1 MFGQG
6 GVNLGSAY
14 GSIVIGTGDI
24 GAAIGNAKNMLRA
37 GFSDMSGMAKS
48 WGGDLIKS
56 GAQLGMATAPFSI
69 ALAAA
74 TKDMLTFDETMTE
87 AGAIL
92 GKSREQM
99 ADVRDTVL
107 DMSGKSVA
115 GAQSMSEAYLM
126 VVSAV
131 QDTTQ
136 HMEILHQAQVLA
148 ESGNADLEGSVKVL
162 ISAMNTYGND
172 GLKMSEV
179 TDIIA
184 QSVKLGEENTDA
196 YTAALTPIIGLA
208 RQAGVSFKEL
218 AGATTFLDVQGA
230 TVPQAAIRVQAAII
244 SLMKPNTTM
253 TKIMNELGY
262 ESGEAMIKQYGLVG
276 SLEKLKE
283 SADATGEN
291 WSKALGNQRAMQ
303 ASAVLLSEEW
313 DGFNDTYTNTMANV
327 AETSRAIQM
336 TGGVEQI
343 KLLQSQMTELGIR
356 LAETLLPSIISLVQQ
371 IRPIIDMVLEWIQAN
386 PALTSQIMMVTAAVL
401 ALAPAMMTAGAALNL
416 IQGLLVFIMS
426 PIGLIIAAVVA
437 LALAFQTNF
446 MGIRDFLEPIL
457 ERVRIAFEMIKM
469 GIEKFFSVL
478 ASGGDVVE
486 TVRQFLGF
494 LVEQIVIAVTGS
506 AEQGNKFREVFD
518 MAFKGV
524 VNIVQQVWPQIEY
537 VFQQLSYIITAYVLP
552 TLGTLLEWFI
562 TKGLPYIVQLLNW
575 FVNIIWTPLFNIVAG
590 VWEILKIPLDMF
602 FNWFNAPDGGW
613 NMIAK
618 AVDDFIGFIW
628 QPAIK
633 VVSDVWL
640 MISGALTTFLDWF
653 SKDGIGW
660 KVIGNAINDFK
671 DNIWTPLVNT
681 IKEIWNNV
689 SAGVESFKNGMKN
702 GLQPVSD
709 FVADLK
715 LRIDELLSIFDN
727 VKNQWDAL
735 QNAIAQNPNADLGG
749 AVWNAIGQEVNGWFN
764 RDTGGNLKAGA
775 TYRINENGSEWLTM
789 GNQSGWIGNKPNGG
803 NGGGNGLNFGAGSIV
818 INASTYEGGKAAAKG
833 FADEFLEKYRSRG

>member
-1 MFGQG
+1 MFGN

-24 GAAIGNAKNMLRA
+24 SSALGNAKNMLRA
-37 GFSDMSGMAKS
+37 GFADMSGMAKS

-74 TKDMLTFDETMTE
+74 TKDMLSFDETMTE

-136 HMEILHQAQVLA
+136 HMEILRQAQILA

-162 ISAMNTYGND
+162 ISAMNTYGHD

-253 TKIMNELGY
+253 TKIMHGLGF

-283 SADATGEN
+283 SADKSGEN

-303 ASAVLLSEEW
+303 ASAVLLSDEW
-313 DGFNDTYTNTMANV
+313 ENFNDTYTNTMDNV
-327 AETSRAIQM
+327 AETSRAVQM

-386 PALTSQIMMVTAAVL
+386 PALTGQIMMVTAAVL

-416 IQGLLVFIMS
+416 IQGLLVFLMS

-469 GIEKFFSVL
+469 GIENFFSVL

-486 TVRQFLGF
+486 TIRQFLGF

-506 AEQGNKFREVFD
+506 TEQGNKFREVFD
-518 MAFKGV
+518 TAFKGV

-537 VFQQLSYIITAYVLP
+537 VFQQISYIITAYVLP
-552 TLGTLLEWFI
+552 TLGTLLEWFV
-562 TKGLPYIVQLLNW
+562 TKGLPLIVNLLNW
-575 FVNIIWTPLFNIVAG
+575 FVNTIWTPLFNVIAK
-590 VWEILKIPLDMF
+590 VWEVVKPSLNSF

-613 NMIAK
+613 NMIATAIDNFVGLMWTPFVTEVGK
-618 AVDDFIGFIW
+618 IW
-628 QPAIK
+628 EK
-633 VVSDVWL
+633 
-640 MISGALTTFLDWF
+640 ISGALISMLNWFTLPSGGWAGIKSHIKDFLD
-653 SKDGIGW
+653 KY
-660 KVIGNAINDFK
+660 
-671 DNIWTPLVNT
+671 WTPFANEVKRVWDNLAPSLSNFAT
-681 IKEIWNNV
+681 Q
-689 SAGVESFKNGMKN
+689 FKNT
-702 GLQPVSD
+702 LQPVFN
-709 FVADLK
+709 FVGDLINK
-715 LRIDELLSIFDN
+715 IQTFLGLFDRWLGAKAQLDQARGVGFNPETGIDNGF
-727 VKNQWDAL
+727 AMP
-735 QNAIAQNPNADLGG
+735 NPSPRAS
-749 AVWNAIGQEVNGWFN
+749 
-764 RDTGGNLKAGA
+764 GGNTKPFA
-775 TYRINENGSEWLTM
+775 TYRINENGMEYLTM
-789 GNQSGWIGNKPNGG
+789 GSGSGNIGLRP
-803 NGGGNGLNFGAGSIV
+803 NGGGNGAGGFNFSAGSIV
-818 INASTYEGGKAAAKG
+818 INANSYEGGKAAAKG
-833 FADEFLEKYRSRG
+833 FTDEFMEKYRSRG